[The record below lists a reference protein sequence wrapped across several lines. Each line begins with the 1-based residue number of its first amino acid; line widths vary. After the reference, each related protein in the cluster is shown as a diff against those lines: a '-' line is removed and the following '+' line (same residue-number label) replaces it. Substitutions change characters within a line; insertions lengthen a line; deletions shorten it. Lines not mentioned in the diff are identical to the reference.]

1 MSIKWWTEN
10 LSRKLTK
17 RSGFIFGLALVIVLL
32 GGCSLLPK
40 EQLEEQLPTIT
51 PPAISQ
57 KPEYEVTT
65 DTIEVKVRGIGKI
78 MSRQEQELFF
88 TYDQGRIREIYVQT
102 GDYVE
107 AGQLLAELDT
117 EMLESQIRS
126 KKVGM
131 KQAELRMIEVL
142 RNADDYTP
150 EELEDE
156 KVEFETQRLE
166 LVELE
171 EKLEQAKITAPFS
184 GTIVSVLYDRGDQV
198 AEYEPVMVI
207 ADLSQ
212 LVVAAEISDS
222 DIEKIAVG
230 MEAIVDINAHGQ
242 FVGTVER
249 LPVEKAN
256 NNNNNYYDP
265 WNPRSN
271 QPKTESIDDF
281 MLVHLDDFPEG
292 AARRTPL
299 SVQVITQRKENV
311 VVIPPAALRTLSGR
325 YYVQV
330 VEEDGTKREV
340 DVEVGYQSA
349 TQVEIIKGLEP
360 GQKVVGR

>member
-10 LSRKLTK
+10 LSRK
-17 RSGFIFGLALVIVLL
+17 FILRNSLILSLAASLLVL

-51 PPAISQ
+51 PPPISQ

-78 MSRQEQELFF
+78 MSRQEEELFF
-88 TYDQGRIREIYVQT
+88 TYDQGRIRDIYVQT

-107 AGQLLAELDT
+107 AGQVLAELDT
-117 EMLESQIRS
+117 EALESQIRS

-131 KQAELRMIEVL
+131 RQAELRMIEVL

-171 EKLEQAKITAPFS
+171 EKLAQAKITAPFS

-198 AEYEPVMVI
+198 AAYEPVIVI

-222 DIEKIAVG
+222 DKDKIAVG

-256 NNNNNYYDP
+256 DNNNTYDP
-265 WNPRSN
+265 WNPRRN

-281 MLVHLDDFPEG
+281 MLVHLEDFPEN

-299 SVQVITQRKENV
+299 SVQVIIERKEDV

-340 DVEVGYQSA
+340 DVEIGYQSA